1 MTKKWDGK
9 DRRSTQRREA
19 EKVVADIAPP
29 KQNADPSEV
38 LMHEL
43 LVHKVELEMQNEE
56 LRKAHVEMEE
66 ARDRYVDLYEFA
78 PISYITLNRD
88 GLINKINLTGSV
100 LLGVQRYQ
108 LISRR
113 FSQYVAPLDRDRWHT
128 QFLRMM
134 KHPEVNKQ
142 EFELEMIR
150 PDGTIY
156 QVQLNCL
163 NWDID
168 EKESVLRIVLTD
180 ISKLKKAEAELTIA
194 ATVFDSYE
202 PMLVT
207 DANNIILRV
216 NKAFTDSTGYSADEV
231 VGKTPKMFC
240 SGYHEEELY
249 ADMWKQLNEEGH
261 WIGEL
266 HNKHKD
272 GETYIEHMHITAVKN
287 SAGDITH
294 YTAIVSE
301 QPHHRTWVKR
311 LFKPV
316 DPQPNTV

>member
-1 MTKKWDGK
+1 MSKKWDGK

-19 EKVVADIAPP
+19 EKVVADIAPQ
-29 KQNADPSEV
+29 KQNADPGEV

-66 ARDRYVDLYEFA
+66 ARDRYVNLYEFA
-78 PISYITLNRD
+78 PISYITLDRD
-88 GLINKINLTGSV
+88 GLISKINLTGSI
-100 LLGVQRYQ
+100 LLGVHRYQ

-113 FSQYVAPLDRDRWHT
+113 FSQYVAPLDRDRWHR
-128 QFLRMM
+128 QFMRMM
-134 KHPEVNKQ
+134 KHPEASKQ

-150 PDGTIY
+150 PDGTFY

-168 EKESVLRIVLTD
+168 DKESVLRIVLTD

-194 ATVFDSYE
+194 ATVFNSYE
-202 PMLVT
+202 PMFVT
-207 DANNIILRV
+207 DAHNVILRV
-216 NKAFTDSTGYSADEV
+216 NQAFTQTTGYTADEV
-231 VGKTPKMFC
+231 VGQTPKMFC
-240 SGYHEEELY
+240 SGYHEEEFY
-249 ADMWKQLNEEGH
+249 AGMWKQLNEEGH

-287 SAGDITH
+287 QAGDTTH
-294 YTAIVSE
+294 YTAIFSE
-301 QPHHRTWVKR
+301 QPHHRTWVKK
-311 LFKPV
+311 LFRPV
-316 DPQPNTV
+316 DPQPNTA